1 MFLILFPFICFA
13 CHDLFHFGRCWVCHF
28 LLLFLCLFFYPVWLA
43 YWSVSGRVPPAVAV
57 VVAVTNSSRQSGSF
71 CIACKSTC
79 LAGNLCVYSKAAPPT
94 GDIGRGAETG
104 LSGITIYSRIAAAT
118 LAVVVL
124 RPAHRSI
131 KNRRQRTAVQGL
143 SGGWK
148 PILQSDIL
156 WWHRRSLTYPQIPP
170 IPSGPIYI
178 RRPKLTRAYRIG
190 NGVGRCS
197 FSEKELI
204 TIVDLCVTIQ

>member
-1 MFLILFPFICFA
+1 MFCLSRSFSFRQMLSLPFLAFIS
-13 CHDLFHFGRCWVCHF
+13 LS
-28 LLLFLCLFFYPVWLA
+28 LFLSCLTGILICIRACSACGGRGGGGDKFFQTKWI
-43 YWSVSGRVPPAVAV
+43 
-57 VVAVTNSSRQSGSF
+57 F

-131 KNRRQRTAVQGL
+131 RNRRQRTAVQGL

-156 WWHRRSLTYPQIPP
+156 WWHRRSLTKHFYIANIQMSLALLTLRSHLYPQA
-170 IPSGPIYI
+170 PSIYVVQ
-178 RRPKLTRAYRIG
+178 
-190 NGVGRCS
+190 N
-197 FSEKELI
+197 
-204 TIVDLCVTIQ
+204 